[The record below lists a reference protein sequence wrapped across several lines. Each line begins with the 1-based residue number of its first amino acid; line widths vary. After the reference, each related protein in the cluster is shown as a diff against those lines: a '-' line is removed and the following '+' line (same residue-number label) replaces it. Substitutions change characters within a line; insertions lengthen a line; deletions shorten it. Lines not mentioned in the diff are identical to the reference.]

1 MVTAD
6 SVCLHLSAASRLH
19 STRKFFTILFSVFL
33 HGHHLNAVQWA
44 SVAAVFAG
52 LGFEVFE
59 KYQARKHKGYKQKHT
74 A

>member
-1 MVTAD
+1 MYY
-6 SVCLHLSAASRLH
+6 LSAASHLC

-59 KYQARKHKGYKQKHT
+59 KYQARKHKGHKQKHT